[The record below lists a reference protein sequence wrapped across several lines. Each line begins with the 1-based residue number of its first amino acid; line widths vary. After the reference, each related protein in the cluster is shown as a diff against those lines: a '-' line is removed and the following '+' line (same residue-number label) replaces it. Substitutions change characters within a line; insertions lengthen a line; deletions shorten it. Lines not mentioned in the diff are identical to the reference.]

1 MKLYKVTLRANERE
15 GLESITRKGSHQSQ
29 EVINALILVELRR
42 GRVQRSSNP
51 WRRRGEYLADQHAQG

>member
-29 EVINALILVELRR
+29 KVINALILL
-42 GRVQRSSNP
+42 NC
-51 WRRRGEYLADQHAQG
+51 D